1 MTSDEKRKVC
11 GADVVG
17 GWRMYCHDLYGRSAT
32 GITVVLV
39 GTGVVNIDNAGDFHD
54 GPVHRCMRSD
64 ICAGLFQGGMGIR
77 MQNIPAFDRVYATN
91 QDDNFLIFD

>member
-64 ICAGLFQGGMGIR
+64 ICAGLFQGGWGSGCRIYRHSTGFMQQIR
-77 MQNIPAFDRVYATN
+77 MI
-91 QDDNFLIFD
+91 IF

>member
-32 GITVVLV
+32 DITVVLV

-54 GPVHRCMRSD
+54 GPVHRCMQRD
-64 ICAGLFQGGMGIR
+64 IVRVFFRGEIVSRCRIYRHSTGFMQQIR
-77 MQNIPAFDRVYATN
+77 MI
-91 QDDNFLIFD
+91 IF